1 MQLRKRIVSLFSL
14 ALCLAVLFTA
24 VPAGAEMEFDI
35 ESITKNHILLMDS
48 ETGSV
53 LYEKGGRQ
61 RAYPA
66 STTKIMT
73 CILTLEK
80 CKDLNEVVTIGAVT
94 SRGSVMGIKE
104 GEHIK
109 LKDLLYGLMLFSGND
124 AAEAIANH
132 VAGSK
137 DAFVNMMNEKA
148 RKLGMTETH
157 FVNPNGLHDEKHYSS
172 AYDLAILSRYAMQ
185 NETFRGIVSTG
196 TYTSEATDKNP
207 DGYELFNSNRLVHK
221 VKEEEKDYTYRYI
234 TGIKTGNTIE
244 AGYCIVASA
253 KKNDRELILV
263 LLGDPEGQVAST
275 YRYESAKRIFEWGFA
290 NCSSVSASSLNLKS
304 SFEIMV
310 NNASFEDEFSGKL
323 ELVANIENRVITGM
337 KPFIEEVAE
346 NAASITYV
354 TDYNAVTAPVS
365 SGSVI
370 GTVTYKYKDNDLL
383 TVDLV
388 ASRDIAN
395 MDDAANPLIVEP
407 APKTD
412 SPINYL
418 LIWILAAVLII
429 IIVIVFKLLTRRSA
443 QKRRNR
449 RRGRYIYKRR

>member
-1 MQLRKRIVSLFSL
+1 M
-14 ALCLAVLFTA
+14 
-24 VPAGAEMEFDI
+24 
-35 ESITKNHILLMDS
+35 
-48 ETGSV
+48 
-53 LYEKGGRQ
+53 
-61 RAYPA
+61 
-66 STTKIMT
+66 
-73 CILTLEK
+73 
-80 CKDLNEVVTIGAVT
+80 
-94 SRGSVMGIKE
+94 
-104 GEHIK
+104 
-109 LKDLLYGLMLFSGND
+109 
-124 AAEAIANH
+124 
-132 VAGSK
+132 
-137 DAFVNMMNEKA
+137 
-148 RKLGMTETH
+148 
-157 FVNPNGLHDEKHYSS
+157 
-172 AYDLAILSRYAMQ
+172 
-185 NETFRGIVSTG
+185 
-196 TYTSEATDKNP
+196 
-207 DGYELFNSNRLVHK
+207 
-221 VKEEEKDYTYRYI
+221 
-234 TGIKTGNTIE
+234 
-244 AGYCIVASA
+244 
-253 KKNDRELILV
+253 V

>member
-1 MQLRKRIVSLFSL
+1 M
-14 ALCLAVLFTA
+14 
-24 VPAGAEMEFDI
+24 
-35 ESITKNHILLMDS
+35 
-48 ETGSV
+48 
-53 LYEKGGRQ
+53 
-61 RAYPA
+61 
-66 STTKIMT
+66 
-73 CILTLEK
+73 
-80 CKDLNEVVTIGAVT
+80 
-94 SRGSVMGIKE
+94 
-104 GEHIK
+104 
-109 LKDLLYGLMLFSGND
+109 
-124 AAEAIANH
+124 
-132 VAGSK
+132 
-137 DAFVNMMNEKA
+137 
-148 RKLGMTETH
+148 
-157 FVNPNGLHDEKHYSS
+157 
-172 AYDLAILSRYAMQ
+172 
-185 NETFRGIVSTG
+185 
-196 TYTSEATDKNP
+196 
-207 DGYELFNSNRLVHK
+207 
-221 VKEEEKDYTYRYI
+221 
-234 TGIKTGNTIE
+234 
-244 AGYCIVASA
+244 
-253 KKNDRELILV
+253 V

-323 ELVANIENRVITGM
+323 ELITGM